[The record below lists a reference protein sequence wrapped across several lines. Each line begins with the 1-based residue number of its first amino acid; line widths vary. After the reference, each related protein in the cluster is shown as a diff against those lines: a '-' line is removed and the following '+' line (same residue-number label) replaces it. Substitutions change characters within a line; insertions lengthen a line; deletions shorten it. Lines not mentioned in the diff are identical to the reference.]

1 MDAGHPDFSGRQI
14 VSRSFVD
21 DRDAH
26 DGKGHGTHC
35 AGIACGPAFP
45 TAAPRYGVDGAAQ
58 LFVGKVLG
66 DEGRGDYSGVLEGIN
81 WAIATQCDL
90 LFMSLGSSIA
100 SDQTDSKVLSE
111 VHSRA
116 MEPGTVNIGATSN
129 PTRTPD

>member
-45 TAAPRYGVDGAAQ
+45 TAAPRYGVAGAAQ

-66 DEGRGDYSGVLEGIN
+66 DEGRGDDGGVLEGIN
-81 WAIATQCDL
+81 WAIENQCDIVS
-90 LFMSLGSSIA
+90 MSLGSTLA
-100 SDQTDSKVLSE
+100 SGQTYSKVFERSE
-111 VHSRA
+111 ERRVGKECVSKCRSRWS
-116 MEPGTVNIGATSN
+116 PYH
-129 PTRTPD
+129 